1 MEFVWHQKWYFY
13 VIGGNIEWIISEV
26 FWLNKNGNKK
36 YNIFHE
42 CKESKDSNKILTTSI
57 KSELNEN
64 DNEDSKTNPLY
75 SEDVE
80 NMIHKDID
88 EITIENNNTQHK

>member
-1 MEFVWHQKWYFY
+1 MNESYPNFSDSKKM
-13 VIGGNIEWIISEV
+13 VIKNI
-26 FWLNKNGNKK
+26 
-36 YNIFHE
+36 NIFHE

>member
-1 MEFVWHQKWYFY
+1 
-13 VIGGNIEWIISEV
+13 
-26 FWLNKNGNKK
+26 
-36 YNIFHE
+36 
-42 CKESKDSNKILTTSI
+42 
-57 KSELNEN
+57 LNEN